1 MKTESDPSGADLF
14 AAILAEQMS
23 GNAPE
28 QQPAAEPSPPG
39 PRAPAPNYA
48 QGGSGRGSPPA
59 PDPAYAF
66 AESIRTFAQ
75 HRSPTG
81 MWHDLFDRYQ
91 GQ

>member
-1 MKTESDPSGADLF
+1 MTDPADLF
-14 AAILAEQMS
+14 AELFTAQLISQSADL
-23 GNAPE
+23 
-28 QQPAAEPSPPG
+28 QPATPEPTPG

-66 AESIRTFAQ
+66 TESIRTFAQ

-81 MWHDLFDRYQ
+81 MWHDLFDRYHTH
-91 GQ
+91 